1 MARPHHIRF
10 PALNNIPNTPKHK
23 LCGAAEERQ
32 AMLEI
37 SELPEIPSGVPAID
51 RLHQDLLDALGTV
64 TKVSDQEFCNEY
76 LAFTKKLERVF
87 RQEEE
92 WMEEIDF
99 AGIKSHQE
107 QHARVLGAL
116 HNTFTQVLNGDLPLG
131 RRVVNNL
138 LPQWLLFHMATM
150 DAALAFGI
158 ELARAEKGESDSL
171 ATNFAL
177 AL

>member
-1 MARPHHIRF
+1 M
-10 PALNNIPNTPKHK
+10 
-23 LCGAAEERQ
+23 
-32 AMLEI
+32 MEI
-37 SELPEIPSGVPAID
+37 SGLPEISSGVPVID
-51 RLHQDLLDALGTV
+51 RLHQDLLDALNTV
-64 TKVSDQEFCNEY
+64 TKVGDQEFCNEY
-76 LAFTKKLERVF
+76 LAFTKKLEHVF

-131 RRVVNNL
+131 RRVINIL

-150 DAALAFGI
+150 DTALAFGI
-158 ELARAEKGESDSL
+158 ELARAEKSQSDSL
-171 ATNFAL
+171 TANFAL

>member
-1 MARPHHIRF
+1 
-10 PALNNIPNTPKHK
+10 
-23 LCGAAEERQ
+23 
-32 AMLEI
+32 MLEI

-92 WMEEIDF
+92 WMDEIDF

-116 HNTFTQVLNGDLPLG
+116 HNTLTQVLNGDLPLG

-138 LPQWLLFHMATM
+138 LPQW
-150 DAALAFGI
+150 
-158 ELARAEKGESDSL
+158 
-171 ATNFAL
+171 
-177 AL
+177 

>member
-1 MARPHHIRF
+1 
-10 PALNNIPNTPKHK
+10 
-23 LCGAAEERQ
+23 
-32 AMLEI
+32 MLEI
-37 SELPEIPSGVPAID
+37 SGLPEISSGVPVID
-51 RLHQDLLDALGTV
+51 RLHQDLLDALNTI
-64 TKVSDQEFCNEY
+64 TKVSDGEFCTEY
-76 LAFTKKLERVF
+76 LALTKKLEHVF

-116 HNTFTQVLNGDLPLG
+116 HNTFTRVLNGDLSLG
-131 RRVVNNL
+131 RRVVNVL

-150 DAALAFGI
+150 DTALTFGI
-158 ELARAEKGESDSL
+158 ELARAEKSESDSL
-171 ATNFAL
+171 TANFAL